1 MELQRQL
8 DEASDRESANR
19 QENLRLQR
27 LADQLHMQKK
37 DLDHQRFDLET
48 FGGDASE
55 ETRAELRERYVRVK
69 LNVEVGNLKC
79 MGIMLITIPYLDIY
93 VRRYVHVNS

>member
-37 DLDHQRFDLET
+37 DLDHQRFDLEN

-55 ETRAELRERYVRVK
+55 EMRAELRERYVRVK
-69 LNVEVGNLKC
+69 LKVKC
-79 MGIMLITIPYLDIY
+79 GSWKSLMYGHNANYYTVL
-93 VRRYVHVNS
+93 RYIRT